1 MGKKYRDKQ
10 AKIKYFCCYLLQGI
24 IVTGGTYYLQT
35 WVIEKK
41 GPVFLAMST
50 PFALVI
56 TMLCSAML
64 LGEAISLGR

>member
-1 MGKKYRDKQ
+1 M
-10 AKIKYFCCYLLQGI
+10 
-24 IVTGGTYYLQT
+24 TGGTYYLQT

>member
-1 MGKKYRDKQ
+1 M
-10 AKIKYFCCYLLQGI
+10 
-24 IVTGGTYYLQT
+24 TGGTYYLQS

-50 PFALVI
+50 PIALVI
-56 TMLCSAML
+56 TIICSAML